1 MSVFTILRFA
11 VWTVLRIVEL
21 LLLFRALLSFIPL
34 SDRLYDVFYMLT
46 EPMISPIRRLADRL
60 GLNPMLPIDIPFFI
74 TFLLVS
80 LLETVVM

>member
-1 MSVFTILRFA
+1 M
-11 VWTVLRIVEL
+11 RIVEL
-21 LLLFRALLSFIPL
+21 LLLFRALLSFIPI
-34 SDRLYDVFYMLT
+34 SERLYTILYNLT
-46 EPMISPIRRLADRL
+46 EPIVLPIRRLTEKF